1 MCLYQV
7 WSLLQL
13 RIFFSDS
20 YQRWSN
26 TEMFAKK
33 CNKTLFFQLLSGK
46 YVFSFCIALKWIVV
60 SFFFMWHR
68 LRSDCFITK
77 KIVTILD
84 WDSENL
90 FVQTLGNVCMFACLL
105 QIQYVCRLMQSI
117 ITHTIVPVVQ
127 VLEYCK
133 KAYNLRIH

>member
-13 RIFFSDS
+13 RNFFSDS
-20 YQRWSN
+20 YQWWSN

-68 LRSDCFITK
+68 LSDCFITK
-77 KIVTILD
+77 KMVTILD
-84 WDSENL
+84 WDSKENL
-90 FVQTLGNVCMFACLL
+90 FVQTPGNVCMFAANTVCL
-105 QIQYVCRLMQSI
+105 QINAKYYYSYNSTCVWVLQESI
-117 ITHTIVPVVQ
+117 QLASESTKV
-127 VLEYCK
+127 
-133 KAYNLRIH
+133 